1 MNPMRIGGGN
11 QSDGTVF
18 HNSFTSVSGRLV
30 PSTAPVYKPHAND
43 YVSNNPH
50 MPSQQARL
58 PYLQQV
64 RASMA
69 ARMTGVRD

>member
-11 QSDGTVF
+11 QHDGTVF

-30 PSTAPVYKPHAND
+30 PSTAPVYKPHPSD
-43 YVSNNPH
+43 YVPNNPH

-58 PYLQQV
+58 PYLNQV
-64 RASMA
+64 RAQLA
-69 ARMTGVRD
+69 ATMTGVRD

>member
-11 QSDGTVF
+11 RIDGAPF
-18 HNSFTSVSGRLV
+18 HNSFSSVGGTLT
-30 PSTAPVYKPHAND
+30 PHTAPVYIAYPSDYKP
-43 YVSNNPH
+43 NNPH

-58 PYLQQV
+58 PYLNQV